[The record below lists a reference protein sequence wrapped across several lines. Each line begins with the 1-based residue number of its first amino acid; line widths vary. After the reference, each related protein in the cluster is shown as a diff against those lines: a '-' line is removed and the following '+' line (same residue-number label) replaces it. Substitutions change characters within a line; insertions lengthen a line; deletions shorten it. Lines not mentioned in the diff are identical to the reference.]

1 MRIGRASRSIWSP
14 RRPRVPASMPATG
27 SSRSATSYTAS
38 EDSRRCGGRPT
49 PRYGDRMTVL
59 VWREPDIEMS
69 REALLNSVREARE
82 RLADPDQLEIVGYG
96 IGAVAAGSLAIH
108 AKRLGIRL
116 AKVTLV
122 EPDWS
127 QPDPISGQL
136 IDAQRVT
143 RLLRDQA
150 RRTPPD

>member
-1 MRIGRASRSIWSP
+1 
-14 RRPRVPASMPATG
+14 
-27 SSRSATSYTAS
+27 
-38 EDSRRCGGRPT
+38 
-49 PRYGDRMTVL
+49 MTVL

-69 REALLNSVREARE
+69 REALLTSVREARE
-82 RLADPDQLEIVGYG
+82 RLTDPDQLEIVGYG

-108 AKRLGIRL
+108 AKRLGIRV

-136 IDAQRVT
+136 IDEQRVT
-143 RLLRDQA
+143 RLLSDQA